1 MGAAK
6 ARCGACHMPL
16 VTLSEHR
23 RDTSGGNLGRRVV
36 EGWDDLMRHVPSG
49 MALGRAVGRV
59 ELNQGA
65 DPVTWLASA
74 GQVPRAELEQVRL
87 LRVHLASN
95 RTPPPEHQLSRALDT
110 IEKVAAALRH
120 TRLGD

>member
-1 MGAAK
+1 
-6 ARCGACHMPL
+6 MPL